1 MVIHGE
7 NQMKIRFLASTLA
20 LATAVVFATLAAPA
34 HSAFPDKPVT
44 LVVPFP
50 PGGSTDVVARALA
63 LEAAKE
69 LGQPVI
75 IENRAGAG
83 TVIGSAYVAKAAADG
98 YTVLMGQTA
107 LAVNASLRKQLPYD
121 TAKDFVPIAL
131 VADHPGILLT
141 AASKPYNTLPEFL
154 AYVRARPGQVSYA
167 SPGVGSWPHLLMELL
182 ASEAKLQL
190 IHAPYQGN
198 GPLQTD
204 LVGGRVDAAFGAYA
218 TARGLVKDG
227 RLKILAVTGTQR
239 ELEIPNVGTTS
250 EAGYPNSASNYWM
263 GILAPAG
270 TPPEVVAR
278 LENAFVAAAKSEAF
292 ASTLTAQSIHP
303 NGRPARDLATLIKKE
318 LAMWAALIKTKAIEQ
333 QP

>member
-1 MVIHGE
+1 
-7 NQMKIRFLASTLA
+7 MKIGSLAPKLAAAAAVVLGLACAPA
-20 LATAVVFATLAAPA
+20 LA
-34 HSAFPDKPVT
+34 AFPDRPIT
-44 LVVPFP
+44 LVIPFP

-63 LEAAKE
+63 VEAGKL

-75 IENRAGAG
+75 VDNRGGAG

-107 LAVNASLRKQLPYD
+107 LAVNAALRKQLPYD
-121 TAKDFVPIAL
+121 TVKDFTPIAL
-131 VADHPGILLT
+131 VADHPGILL
-141 AASKPYNTLPEFL
+141 AASARPYNTLPEFL
-154 AYVRARPGQVSYA
+154 AYVRSHQGEVSYA

-190 IHAPYQGN
+190 NHIPYQGN

-204 LVGGRVDAAFGAYA
+204 LVAGRVDAAFGAYA

-227 RLKILAVTGTQR
+227 RLKILAVTGTVR
-239 ELEIPNVGTTS
+239 EAELPNVGTTS

-270 TPPEVVAR
+270 TPPDVVAK
-278 LENAFVAAAKSEAF
+278 LEKAVVAAAKSPGF
-292 ASTLTAQSIHP
+292 ANMLSAQSIHP
-303 NGRPARDLATLIKKE
+303 NGRPAKDLAALMTRELALWATLIKNKE
-318 LAMWAALIKTKAIEQ
+318 IEQ
-333 QP
+333 Q